1 MDERL
6 IKNSITITT
15 KKISKK
21 SKKIFPFYGSVEKWT
36 NKLMHKLN
44 MPLCKSRI
52 VIDRILKWVFK
63 FRKQN
68 VVIYQKTFKKLKKV
82 INKNINYTASI
93 PDINDEL
100 NYNFLKFILGQ
111 SYYSKYTEPFY
122 TDTVYKPL
130 SSMNKII
137 LEINENG
144 KIMNLFQP
152 FNIELPELSWYCNEM
167 LCNLNYTYAIPRVIK
182 IVKHLLSTPITD
194 FPNIIKNIDLCTS
207 QARQSYKLGHT
218 LSCYIDFNCSSILL
232 FLNNLGPHY
241 PSIRKI
247 VSCIYKMQSAQ
258 KNILKIN
265 NAIYSLNIN
274 ILTEM
279 EKKPKNQE
287 NVII

>member
-1 MDERL
+1 
-6 IKNSITITT
+6 
-15 KKISKK
+15 
-21 SKKIFPFYGSVEKWT
+21 
-36 NKLMHKLN
+36 
-44 MPLCKSRI
+44 
-52 VIDRILKWVFK
+52 
-63 FRKQN
+63 
-68 VVIYQKTFKKLKKV
+68 
-82 INKNINYTASI
+82 
-93 PDINDEL
+93 
-100 NYNFLKFILGQ
+100 
-111 SYYSKYTEPFY
+111 
-122 TDTVYKPL
+122 
-130 SSMNKII
+130 MNKIK

-152 FNIELPELSWYCNEM
+152 FNVELPELSWYCNEM

-182 IVKHLLSTPITD
+182 IVKHLLSTQITD
-194 FPNIIKNIDLCTS
+194 FPNIIEDIDLCTS

-218 LSCYIDFNCSSILL
+218 LSCCIDFNCSSILL
-232 FLNNLGPHY
+232 FLNSLGPHY

-279 EKKPKNQE
+279 EKNRKIKE